1 MVKLKIQ
8 EEIIEP
14 NFSDDKRMLHELKE
28 HLVKEHEEKEK
39 KVQRR
44 EKWRRILGLEFFFK
58 NNLFFNNTC

>member
-28 HLVKEHEEKEK
+28 RIEKEY
-39 KVQRR
+39 KVR
-44 EKWRRILGLEFFFK
+44 EKECDLK
-58 NNLFFNNTC
+58 